1 MNAYYILLTLLFVLF
16 ASSWIIVLTAYKKH
30 FKKIDLFYLYSIS
43 RNSFT
48 LSNMLV
54 NLNGVK
60 GLLLYIGFSL
70 LLLSAYIFGLMQ
82 VDYPVAISL
91 LMLLFFDQNLFI
103 FPILLSLIITLME
116 KKKRYSQLR
125 RVGRNGALFMTKNS
139 SYRLFIEEDPSIVSI
154 DLNSIRKVD
163 HEDNKNVVVSNIEL
177 EDVKSELTNYY
188 KRYGYMNSAISNA
201 NMTFCLDYKN
211 DSANF
216 KQGSSCMIKIKKFI
230 GRGSGNIS

>member
-60 GLLLYIGFSL
+60 GLVLYIGFSL
-70 LLLSAYIFGLMQ
+70 LLLSMYIFGFMQ
-82 VDYPVAISL
+82 ADYLVAISF

-103 FPILLSLIITLME
+103 FPILLSIVIALVE

-125 RVGRNGALFMTKNS
+125 RIGRNGALFMTKNS
-139 SYRLFIEEDPSIVSI
+139 SYRLFIEEDPSIVWI
-154 DLNSIRKVD
+154 DINSIRKVN
-163 HEDNKNVVVSNIEL
+163 HANNKDVVVSNIEL

-201 NMTFCLDYKN
+201 NMTFCLDDK
-211 DSANF
+211 S
-216 KQGSSCMIKIKKFI
+216 
-230 GRGSGNIS
+230 RV

>member
-1 MNAYYILLTLLFVLF
+1 
-16 ASSWIIVLTAYKKH
+16 
-30 FKKIDLFYLYSIS
+30 
-43 RNSFT
+43 
-48 LSNMLV
+48 
-54 NLNGVK
+54 
-60 GLLLYIGFSL
+60 
-70 LLLSAYIFGLMQ
+70 MQ